1 MDYKEI
7 LTEEA
12 AEQFRKEGA
21 THTVVGIYEKADLIR
36 TIEVRLDKGIFCIAG
51 KTVRAA
57 AAMEK
62 RLFGKVIDGKRWYP
76 FDSIYKM
83 RGCNPDRVLADIS
96 KITGLDPT
104 ELEWSFIDQY

>member
-1 MDYKEI
+1 MNYREI

-21 THTVVGIYEKADLIR
+21 THIVLEIYGDVDLLR
-36 TIEVRLDKGIFCIAG
+36 TIEVRLDKGIFCVAG

-62 RLFGKVIDGKRWYP
+62 RLFGKVIDSKRWYP
-76 FDSIYKM
+76 FDSTYKM
-83 RGCNPDRVLADIS
+83 RGCNPDRVLADIA
-96 KITGLDPT
+96 KVTGLDPT
-104 ELEWSFIDQY
+104 ELEWSFIED